1 MSVTLQPSQHTGAP
15 HGMHDDPH
23 DPHNHG
29 RDGGHGGRGRMLRW
43 FLIVFLLF
51 LVVGIY
57 SLVERR
63 TEHKVLAE
71 QTDRMAVPY
80 VAVIH
85 ATLVS
90 GDSELTLPGN
100 INSYVNAPIYAR
112 TNGYLKKWYKD
123 IGSHVTKGELL
134 AEIES
139 PEVDAQLSQARAD
152 LATSQ
157 ANVKLSGLTAARYQ
171 ALLKSDSVTQQ
182 EVDNFNGDYAAKQA
196 MVQSSEANVKRLE
209 DLESFKFV
217 YAPFSGVIT
226 ARNVDIG
233 TLINAG
239 NGGSSTKEMFDL
251 AQTDPLRV
259 YVAVPQTYAPSM
271 RAGLK
276 ACLDLTEFPGR
287 NFCGQV
293 VRTSDSIDPATRTLL
308 TEVDVPNPTGTLL
321 QGEYAQ
327 VHFDA
332 KMSGQRLTLPINALL
347 FRPEGTMAAVVG
359 ADNRLTLKKLTTG
372 RDLGNSVEVLEGI
385 TAQDAVVI
393 NPPDA
398 LETGEQVV
406 VTAGQNRGQNAGQN
420 GQAAPVPQPQP
431 PATPKKT

>member
-15 HGMHDDPH
+15 HGMHDDPR
-23 DPHNHG
+23 DPHNPG

-233 TLINAG
+233 TLINA
-239 NGGSSTKEMFDL
+239 
-251 AQTDPLRV
+251 AI
-259 YVAVPQTYAPSM
+259 
-271 RAGLK
+271 AG
-276 ACLDLTEFPGR
+276 
-287 NFCGQV
+287 
-293 VRTSDSIDPATRTLL
+293 ID
-308 TEVDVPNPTGTLL
+308 
-321 QGEYAQ
+321 
-327 VHFDA
+327 
-332 KMSGQRLTLPINALL
+332 K
-347 FRPEGTMAAVVG
+347 
-359 ADNRLTLKKLTTG
+359 
-372 RDLGNSVEVLEGI
+372 
-385 TAQDAVVI
+385 
-393 NPPDA
+393 
-398 LETGEQVV
+398 
-406 VTAGQNRGQNAGQN
+406 
-420 GQAAPVPQPQP
+420 
-431 PATPKKT
+431 